1 MSGIA
6 TTATAPTKKPDYIDE
21 LLIDACYEMIR
32 REGYYKSLDNAA
44 WDAAAV
50 EMAERLR
57 SHVDSSLALI
67 AKRIEDPPCED
78 QRSLL

>member
-1 MSGIA
+1 MTIPA
-6 TTATAPTKKPDYIDE
+6 AATAPKKPDYIDE

-57 SHVDSSLALI
+57 PHVDSSLALI
-67 AKRIEDPPCED
+67 ALRIEDPPCEK
-78 QRSLL
+78 RR